1 MRTSPSMRRDSTR
14 ARFSCGGPRQLRSCA
29 KAQCDRLQKLA
40 APARGTML
48 IAPAPNPMPSENLL
62 ISVVMPCYNAAPY
75 LTEAVESALDP
86 GDRIRNTPA
95 RVIETS
101 MVSSSR
107 SKSPD
112 SDETT
117 VTRMITSSAPPLMLA
132 VCASKVGNHFHV
144 AQ

>member
-1 MRTSPSMRRDSTR
+1 MS
-14 ARFSCGGPRQLRSCA
+14 
-29 KAQCDRLQKLA
+29 
-40 APARGTML
+40 
-48 IAPAPNPMPSENLL
+48 IATAPNTMPTGNAL
-62 ISVVMPCYNAAPY
+62 ISVVMPCYNAASY

-86 GDRIRNTPA
+86 GDRIRNTPV

-112 SDETT
+112 SNETT

-132 VCASKVGNHFHV
+132 VCVSKVGNHFHV
-144 AQ
+144 TQ